1 MIKRGVIF
9 PLIIMMLLLVVIL
22 ANFASRD
29 RKKYFGE
36 IKSLGAHTNY
46 IAPSFARDFD
56 VPLRGKLGD
65 MYDCLSKYRPT
76 SIKRPPK
83 IKEGPSGSF
92 RIDAEDYKISFG
104 IHNGEVTSASLTKY
118 DQEGKYEYS
127 SGTVAVNC
135 NVKLLN
141 QFD

>member
-1 MIKRGVIF
+1 MNKRGIIF
-9 PLIIMMLLLVVIL
+9 ILLIIIVLVVIL
-22 ANFASRD
+22 WTNFAIRD

-46 IAPSFARDFD
+46 SAPLFARDFE
-56 VPLRGKLGD
+56 VPLRGKLGE

-76 SIKRPPK
+76 SIKRPPTM
-83 IKEGPSGSF
+83 KEGPSGSF
-92 RIDAEDYKISFG
+92 EIDVEDYKISLG

-135 NVKLLN
+135 NVTLLN